1 MDAMREVWIGVP
13 VWKWAAFLL
22 VFLMGLVLRRLGL
35 GLIRLQES
43 DSDDKLSTSMMRELR
58 GPVGTLLMLGFY
70 KLGLGALGI
79 PEVIQTEVVFV
90 GKALLLWV
98 FFSTAWGLARV
109 VALSIQ
115 RSTQRSDFPI
125 DPQIV
130 PIIQRTLRGA
140 IGVIAILTFLDL
152 AGVNVAGLL
161 AGLGVGGL
169 AVALAAKESI
179 ANLFGFFMILIDR
192 SFRVGDSIVV
202 TGIEGRVEEIGF
214 RSTRLRTPV
223 DSIVLIPNSNI
234 VSGSIENLG
243 QRQVRR
249 IRNEFAIS
257 GSNATELI
265 ALYEKTLVNHCR
277 AVSFLVSDRT
287 NIWIEKISGER
298 VDMVLQTYIH
308 SQHVSEENKIKHQL
322 LLDCLEIGQ
331 RLGIR
336 WHAPNPL

>member
-1 MDAMREVWIGVP
+1 M
-13 VWKWAAFLL
+13 K
-22 VFLMGLVLRRLGL
+22 
-35 GLIRLQES
+35 LIRPISGEADPKFSAQVVSEF
-43 DSDDKLSTSMMRELR
+43 R
-58 GPVGTLLMLGFY
+58 GPIGTLLMLGFY

-79 PEVIQTEVVFV
+79 PEAIHDEVVIV

-98 FFSTAWGLARV
+98 LFSTAWGLARV
-109 VALSIQ
+109 AAMSIQ

-125 DPQIV
+125 DPQVV
-130 PIIQRTLRGA
+130 PIIERTLRGA
-140 IGVIAILTFLDL
+140 IAIVAILTYLDL
-152 AGVNVAGLL
+152 VGVNVAGLI

-179 ANLFGFFMILIDR
+179 ANLFAFFMILLDR
-192 SFRVGDSIVV
+192 SFRVGDTISVGGV
-202 TGIEGRVEEIGF
+202 EGRVEEIGF
-214 RSTRLRTPV
+214 RSTRMRTST
-223 DSIVLIPNSNI
+223 DSLVMVPNSNI
-234 VSGSIENLG
+234 AGGTIENLG

-265 ALYEKTLVNHCR
+265 KLFEKTVANHCR
-277 AVSFLVSDRT
+277 SVSFLAFDRT

-298 VDMVLQTYIH
+298 VDLVLQTYIL

-336 WHAPNPL
+336 WHTSQQS